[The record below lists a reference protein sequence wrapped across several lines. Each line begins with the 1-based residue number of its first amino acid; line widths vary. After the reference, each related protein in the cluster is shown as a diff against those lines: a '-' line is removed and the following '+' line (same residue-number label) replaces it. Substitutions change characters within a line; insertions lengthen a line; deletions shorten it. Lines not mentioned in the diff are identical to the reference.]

1 MVLLSNHQTVSMSHP
16 TLHKPWTNGEL
27 FTFRLVF
34 IFLLVLSIP
43 FDRLLF
49 ESVKNAPFSF
59 ETAFQLFTYRT
70 SFVPESQKVN
80 QPFTGYWNWLIALG
94 IALAGTVVWHFSDK
108 GKVKEYNR
116 LYYFLRVFIR
126 IRLALA
132 VATTGIVKLLPL
144 QLPKPSLSDYH
155 TEYGDF
161 LSWKIYYLSTSITFA
176 GYVPAIGLLELLGG
190 ILLLFRKTA
199 AIGAGLLIA
208 VLSNV
213 VISNFV
219 FDIGEQVYSSL
230 LLLLAIFIF
239 SYDFP
244 RFYSLLFLRVKTTP
258 DPYWANTSAV
268 RAVVKKIVRAAFVV
282 VFVFFGIG
290 AYRSYSNSQLPYSP
304 EAGIKGIRGFY
315 DVQSFI
321 YNKDTLP
328 YSLVDPV
335 RWQNVVF
342 ESWNTISIRDNEPVI
357 VDSTKP
363 QLLWHPDSLK
373 NFDKIG
379 NAGRHFYRYTYSP
392 VNNNRYSLQL
402 FEKSSNAKKYDLDIR
417 IADSIIY
424 VHGTDHKGDSLHV
437 QLARYTKKYLL
448 DTGRRKPI
456 KIY

>member
-1 MVLLSNHQTVSMSHP
+1 MSHP
-16 TLHKPWTNGEL
+16 TLHKPWTPGEL
-27 FTFRLVF
+27 FIFRLVF
-34 IFLLVLSIP
+34 IFLLVLSLP

-49 ESVKNAPFSF
+49 ESLKNAPFSF

-70 SFVPESQKVN
+70 SSVAESQSVN
-80 QPFTGYWNWLIALG
+80 HPFTGYWNWLIAL
-94 IALAGTVVWHFSDK
+94 IAALIGTIIWQIADK
-108 GKVKEYNR
+108 KTTKEYNR

-126 IRLALA
+126 VRLALA
-132 VATTGIVKLLPL
+132 VVTTGIIKLLPL

-161 LSWKIYYLSTSITFA
+161 LSWKIYYLSTSVTFA

-199 AIGAGLLIA
+199 AIGSGLLIA

-219 FDIGEQVYSSL
+219 FDIGEQVYSSF
-230 LLLLAIFIF
+230 LLLLAVFIF

-244 RFYSLLFLRVKTTP
+244 RFYSLLFLRVKTMP
-258 DPYWANTSAV
+258 DPYWANSSNE
-268 RAVVKKIVRAAFVV
+268 RATVKRALRAAFVAI
-282 VFVFFGIG
+282 FIFFGIG
-290 AYRSYSNSQLPYSP
+290 AYRSYSASQLPYSP
-304 EAGIKGIRGFY
+304 EAGIKGTRGFY
-315 DVQSFI
+315 DVPTFV

-357 VDSTKP
+357 IDSTKP

-373 NFDKIG
+373 NFEKIG
-379 NAGRHFYRYTYSP
+379 NAGRHFYRYTYTP
-392 VNNNRYSLQL
+392 TNNNGYRLQL
-402 FEKSSNAKKYDLDIR
+402 FEKSTNLKKYDLHIR

-424 VHGTDHKGDSLHV
+424 AHGANNKGDSLHI
-437 QLARYTKKYLL
+437 QLARFSKKYLL
-448 DTGRRKPI
+448 DAGRRKPI

>member
-1 MVLLSNHQTVSMSHP
+1 MSQSIFN
-16 TLHKPWTNGEL
+16 KPWTKGEL
-27 FTFRLVF
+27 FAFRLVF

-70 SFVPESQKVN
+70 SFVAESQSVHH
-80 QPFTGYWNWLIALG
+80 PFDGYWNWLVALIIAV
-94 IALAGTVVWHFSDK
+94 AGTVIWSIADK
-108 GKVKEYNR
+108 QKTTEYNR
-116 LYYFLRVFIR
+116 LYYFLRVCIR
-126 IRLALA
+126 VRLALA
-132 VATTGIVKLLPL
+132 VITTGIIKLLPL
-144 QLPKPSLSDYH
+144 QLPRPSLSDYH
-155 TEYGDF
+155 TDYGDF

-199 AIGAGLLIA
+199 AIGSGLLIA

-230 LLLLAIFIF
+230 LLLLAVFIF

-258 DPYWANTSAV
+258 DPYWANSSAV
-268 RAVVKKIVRAAFVV
+268 RATVKKALRTAFVG
-282 VFVFFGIG
+282 VFIFFGIG
-290 AYRSYSNSQLPYSP
+290 AYRSYSSSQLPYSP
-304 EAGIKGIRGFY
+304 QAGIKGIRGY
-315 DVQSFI
+315 YNVQSFV
-321 YNKDTLP
+321 YNNDTLP

-342 ESWNTISIRDNEPVI
+342 ESWNTISIKNNEPVI
-357 VDSTKP
+357 IDDTRP

-392 VNNNRYSLQL
+392 TKNNGYRLQL
-402 FEKSSNAKKYDLDIR
+402 FEKGTNAKKYDLDIK
-417 IADSIIY
+417 IADSVIY
-424 VHGTDHKGDSLHV
+424 ARGADNKGDSLHV
-437 QLARYTKKYLL
+437 ALARFSKTYLL
-448 DTGRRKPI
+448 DVGRRKPI
-456 KIY
+456 RTY

>member
-1 MVLLSNHQTVSMSHP
+1 MSHS
-16 TLHKPWTNGEL
+16 TLNKPWRKGEL
-27 FTFRLVF
+27 FTFRVVF
-34 IFLLVLSIP
+34 IFLLVLSVP

-49 ESVKNAPFSF
+49 VSIKNAPFSF
-59 ETAFQLFTYRT
+59 ETVFQLFTYRT
-70 SFVPESQKVN
+70 SFIPESQSVS
-80 QPFTGYWNWLIALG
+80 QPFTGYWNWLIAL
-94 IALAGTVVWHFSDK
+94 IVALVGTIIWYVLDK
-108 GKVKEYNR
+108 GKAKEYNR

-126 IRLALA
+126 VRLALA
-132 VATTGIVKLLPL
+132 VVTTGIIKLLPL

-161 LSWKIYYLSTSITFA
+161 LSWKIYYLSTSVTFA

-199 AIGAGLLIA
+199 AIGSGLLIA

-219 FDIGEQVYSSL
+219 FDIGEQVYSSF

-244 RFYSLLFLRVKTTP
+244 RFYSLLFLRVQTRP
-258 DPYWANTSAV
+258 DPFWANTSSE
-268 RAVVKKIVRAAFVV
+268 RATLKKVLRGVFVV

-290 AYRSYSNSQLPYSP
+290 AYRSYSSSQLPYSP
-304 EAGIKGIRGFY
+304 EAGIKDTRGYY
-315 DVQSFI
+315 DVQSFV

-342 ESWNTISIRDNEPVI
+342 ESWNTISVRDNVPVI
-357 VDSTKP
+357 IDSTRP

-392 VNNNRYSLQL
+392 AADNGYRLQL
-402 FEKSSNAKKYDLDIR
+402 FEKSTNIKKYDLDIQ

-424 VHGTDHKGDSLHV
+424 ARGADNKGDSLYV
-437 QLARYTKKYLL
+437 QLVRYSKKYLL
-448 DTGRRKPI
+448 DAGRRKPI

>member
-1 MVLLSNHQTVSMSHP
+1 MALLSNHQSVFMSHP
-16 TLHKPWTNGEL
+16 ALNKSWTNEEL
-27 FTFRLVF
+27 FIFRLVF
-34 IFLLVLSIP
+34 IFFLVLSIP
-43 FDRLLF
+43 FDRLLL
-49 ESVKNAPFSF
+49 ESIKNAPFSF
-59 ETAFQLFTYRT
+59 EAAFQLFTYRT
-70 SFVPESQKVN
+70 SFVPENLKVN

-94 IALAGTVVWHFSDK
+94 ISMTGSIVWHFTDK
-108 GKVKEYNR
+108 RKVKEYNR

-126 IRLALA
+126 LRLALA
-132 VATTGIVKLLPL
+132 VVATGIIKLLPL
-144 QLPKPSLSDYH
+144 QLPRPSLSDYH
-155 TEYGDF
+155 TDYGDF

-199 AIGAGLLIA
+199 AIGSGLLLA

-219 FDIGEQVYSSL
+219 FDIGDQVYSSF
-230 LLLLAIFIF
+230 LLLLAVFVF

-244 RFYSLLFLRVKTTP
+244 RFYSLLFLRVTTPP

-268 RAVVKKIVRAAFVV
+268 RATVKKIVRA
-282 VFVFFGIG
+282 VFVAVFVLFGIG
-290 AYRSYSNSQLPYSP
+290 AFRSYSGSQLPYSSQ
-304 EAGIKGIRGFY
+304 AGIKGIRGFY

-321 YNKDTLP
+321 YNRDTLP

-342 ESWNTISIRDNEPVI
+342 ESWNTISIRSNEPLI
-357 VDSTKP
+357 IDSTRP

-379 NAGRHFYRYTYSP
+379 NAGRHFYRYTYVP
-392 VNNNRYSLQL
+392 VRNNGYRLQL
-402 FEKSSNAKKYDLDIR
+402 FEKSTNAKKYDLDIQ

-424 VHGTDHKGDSLHV
+424 ACGADHKGDSLHLK
-437 QLARYTKKYLL
+437 LARYSKKYLL
-448 DTGRRKPI
+448 DAGRRKPI

>member
-1 MVLLSNHQTVSMSHP
+1 MSHS
-16 TLHKPWTNGEL
+16 TLNKPWRKGEL

-34 IFLLVLSIP
+34 IFLLVLSVP

-70 SFVPESQKVN
+70 SFVPESQSVN
-80 QPFTGYWNWLIALG
+80 QPFTGYWNWLIALVV
-94 IALAGTVVWHFSDK
+94 ALAGTIIWQIADK
-108 GKVKEYNR
+108 ERTKEYNK

-126 IRLALA
+126 VRLALA
-132 VATTGIVKLLPL
+132 VITTGIIKLLPL

-155 TEYGDF
+155 TDYGDF

-199 AIGAGLLIA
+199 AIGSGLLIA

-219 FDIGEQVYSSL
+219 FDIGEQVYSSF
-230 LLLLAIFIF
+230 LLLLAVFVF

-244 RFYSLLFLRVKTTP
+244 RFYSLLFLRVKTSP
-258 DPYWANTSAV
+258 DPYWANTSDT
-268 RAVVKKIVRAAFVV
+268 RATLKKVLRATLVV

-290 AYRSYSNSQLPYSP
+290 AYRSYSGSQLPYSP
-304 EAGIKGIRGFY
+304 VAGIKGTRGFY
-315 DVQSFI
+315 DVQSFV

-342 ESWNTISIRDNEPVI
+342 ESWNTISVRDNVPVI
-357 VDSTKP
+357 IDSTRP

-392 VNNNRYSLQL
+392 KADNEYRLQL
-402 FEKSSNAKKYDLDIR
+402 FEKSTNAKKYDLDIQ

-424 VHGTDHKGDSLHV
+424 ARGADNKGDSLYV
-437 QLARYTKKYLL
+437 QLARYSKNYLL
-448 DTGRRKPI
+448 DAGRRKPI
-456 KIY
+456 KTY

>member
-1 MVLLSNHQTVSMSHP
+1 MSHP
-16 TLHKPWTNGEL
+16 TLHKPWTPGEL
-27 FTFRLVF
+27 FIFRLVF
-34 IFLLVLSIP
+34 IFLLVLSLP

-49 ESVKNAPFSF
+49 ESLKNAPFSF
-59 ETAFQLFTYRT
+59 ETAFQLLTYRT
-70 SFVPESQKVN
+70 SFVAESQSVN
-80 QPFTGYWNWLIALG
+80 HPFTGYWNWLIAL
-94 IALAGTVVWHFSDK
+94 IAALVGTIIWQIADK
-108 GKVKEYNR
+108 KTTKEYNR

-126 IRLALA
+126 VRLALA
-132 VATTGIVKLLPL
+132 VVTTGIIKLLPL

-161 LSWKIYYLSTSITFA
+161 LSWKIYYLSTSVTFA
-176 GYVPAIGLLELLGG
+176 GYVPAIGLLELLSG

-199 AIGAGLLIA
+199 AIGSGLLIA

-219 FDIGEQVYSSL
+219 FDIGEQVYSSF
-230 LLLLAIFIF
+230 LLLLAVFIF

-244 RFYSLLFLRVKTTP
+244 RFYSLLFLRVKTAP
-258 DPYWANTSAV
+258 DPYWANSSNE
-268 RAVVKKIVRAAFVV
+268 RATVKRVLRAAFVAI
-282 VFVFFGIG
+282 FIFFGIG
-290 AYRSYSNSQLPYSP
+290 AYRSYSASQLPYSP
-304 EAGIKGIRGFY
+304 EAGIKGTRGFY
-315 DVQSFI
+315 DVPTFV

-357 VDSTKP
+357 IDSTKP

-373 NFDKIG
+373 NFEKIG
-379 NAGRHFYRYTYSP
+379 NAGRHFYRYTYAPAS
-392 VNNNRYSLQL
+392 NNSYRLQL
-402 FEKSSNAKKYDLDIR
+402 FEKSTNLKKYDLHIR

-424 VHGTDHKGDSLHV
+424 AHGADNKGDSLHI
-437 QLARYTKKYLL
+437 QLARFSKKYLL
-448 DTGRRKPI
+448 DAGRRKPI